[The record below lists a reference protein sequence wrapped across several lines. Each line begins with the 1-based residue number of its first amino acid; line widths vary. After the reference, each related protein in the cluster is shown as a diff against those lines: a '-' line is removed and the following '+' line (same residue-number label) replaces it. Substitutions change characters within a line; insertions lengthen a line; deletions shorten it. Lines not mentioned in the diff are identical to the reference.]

1 MSKFSVRRP
10 FTVLVAV
17 IVVLVFGIMSYV
29 KMVPDLLPNM
39 DFPYIVVV
47 TTYPGATP
55 EEVENQVTR
64 PLEQSMATLNNI
76 KTLQSSSS
84 ANYCTIM
91 LEFEQDTNMD
101 SATVDILQ
109 KIQQLTGSWD
119 EGIGT
124 PTITRIN
131 PSMLP
136 VMVAAVESDEMDRYE
151 LCQFT
156 EETLLRELEGTTG
169 LASVSAGGVLERT
182 LTIALNDAKI
192 DKTNGRVEEALIDSL
207 EEARQKLEDAQ
218 KEIDDATAQVNYGL
232 YQLQQLPSTLMNSV
246 NTGDMSST
254 LEDYAN
260 LTTQISAAEAQRS
273 ALEAEK
279 QLYEENLAQVRG
291 SLAALEG
298 QLADIQASRALLAVA
313 LNGNEALPDD
323 SSLADLGLDE
333 GSLSALQALGC
344 YTLGDVRTKEL
355 NLAASELSLSVSVE
369 TARATVKEAEEAA
382 NLRLPDLNN
391 ELNTVNTELAA
402 LQAQAKAHSDAIAK
416 YQAGLDELP
425 GQLAGG
431 VVQITLAGGQLAAAQ
446 SGLASAQ
453 SSLDQALE
461 TYETQ
466 LEAALKAADLHGIL
480 TLETLSGLITAQN
493 FDMPAGYVY
502 EEDIGL
508 VVSVGNGL
516 QSVEELRQL
525 PLLDLGIEGLEP
537 IRIADVADIVITDN
551 AAEIYATLDGNDGLL
566 LMFSKQSNY
575 ATASVCNNLNESF
588 AELSEKYP
596 GLHFVPLMD
605 QGDYIY
611 LLRDSILSSLLW
623 GALFSVLILFVFLR
637 DWRPTVIT
645 LLSIPVSLLFA
656 MTLMYF
662 SGVGINIMS
671 LSGLA
676 ISVGMLV
683 DNSIVVIENT
693 YRLRSL
699 GESPIKAAVSGA
711 RQVGGAVAASTLTTV
726 CVFAPIAFV
735 EGLTRQLF
743 TDMILTLSFALLASL
758 VVALT
763 VVPALA
769 GKLLRQEKEH
779 GNGLLNRLTPA
790 YRRSVNW
797 AVGHKAIVIL
807 CCAALLLSSCTLLLN
822 RGFNFMPEM
831 EMEQLGATLTM
842 PEESS
847 FEELCAQADEATA
860 RIMAINGVATVGA
873 TADDDAITYYI
884 ITDPESGR
892 RPGEIAEEINA
903 VCADMPCTVTADP
916 NSMMVS
922 RMAMLSGSGVTM
934 RLYGSDLN
942 ELQAAAD
949 SIAETL
955 SEMEGIEEVSAGGE
969 EAARELHFVVD
980 KDAATAEGLT
990 VAQVYMEVA
999 TALTGNTE
1007 LLTLADNR
1015 IHYDVI
1021 VETESSETLTP
1032 EFLENF
1038 SFTVTDKMGEEHTVA
1053 LADLA
1058 TLEELRTPATINR
1071 LEQRRYLDVTAAIA
1085 EGYNVTRVT
1094 DEVEAVLAALTLP
1107 ESVELVFSG
1116 ERESIMDAMGDLL
1129 LLMLIGIL
1137 LVYLVMVAQ
1146 FQNLKSPF
1154 IVMFTIPLAFTGAF
1168 LALLIS
1174 GDELNVVSMLGL
1186 IMLVGIIVNNGIV
1199 LVDYINQLRLS
1210 GKERREAIVEAA
1222 VTRLRPILMT
1232 TITTVL
1238 GLTVMALGQNEA
1250 TSIIQPLAVSCIGG
1264 LCYATLMTLYVV
1276 PVMYDTFSK
1285 KELYSVAEDD
1295 LELSEL

>member
-1 MSKFSVRRP
+1 MSKFSVRKP

-17 IVVLVFGIMSYV
+17 IIVLVFGVISYIN
-29 KMVPDLLPNM
+29 MVPDLLPNM

-55 EEVENQVTR
+55 EEVETQVTR
-64 PLEQSMATLNNI
+64 PLEQSLATLNNI

-91 LEFEQDTNMD
+91 LEFEQNTNMD
-101 SATVDILQ
+101 STTVDILQ
-109 KIQQLTGSWD
+109 KIQQLTANWD
-119 EGIGT
+119 EAIGT

-131 PSMLP
+131 PNMLP
-136 VMVAAVESDEMDRYE
+136 VMVAAVESDAMDRYE
-151 LCQFT
+151 LCQFA

-169 LASVSAGGVLERT
+169 LASVSAGGILERT
-182 LTIALNDAKI
+182 LTISLNAGKI
-192 DKTNGRVEEALIDSL
+192 DETNERVEDALIDSL

-232 YQLQQLPSTLMNSV
+232 WKLQNLPNELAGSV
-246 NTGDMSST
+246 NTGEMGSK
-254 LEDYAN
+254 LKEYASLN
-260 LTTQISAAEAQRS
+260 ARISAAESQKT

-279 QLYEENLAQVRG
+279 QVYEENLAQVRG

-298 QLADIQASRALLAVA
+298 QLADLQAARGHLAPALD
-313 LNGNEALPDD
+313 GTEAL
-323 SSLADLGLDE
+323 ADETPIGELGLAE
-333 GSLSALQALGC
+333 ENVSALQALGC
-344 YTLGDVRTKEL
+344 ATLGDVRAQDQS
-355 NLAASELSLSVSVE
+355 LAASELSLSVSVE
-369 TARATVKEAEEAA
+369 TARVTVKEAEEAA
-382 NLRLPDLNN
+382 NLRLPNLEN
-391 ELNTVNTELAA
+391 ELNGVNSELATLNA
-402 LQAQAKAHSDAIAK
+402 EAQAHSNAIAQ
-416 YQAGLDELP
+416 YQAGLQALP
-425 GQLAGG
+425 QGIM
-431 VVQITLAGGQLAAAQ
+431 QITLAGGQLAAAQ

-453 SSLDQALE
+453 TTLDEAVN

-466 LEAALKAADLHGIL
+466 LEAALKASDLHGIL
-480 TLETLSGLITAQN
+480 TLETLTGLITAQN

-502 EEDIGL
+502 ENEAGL
-508 VVSVGNGL
+508 VVSVGDGIG
-516 QSVEELRQL
+516 SVEELRNL
-525 PLLDLGIEGLEP
+525 ALLDLGIEGLEP
-537 IRIADVADIVITDN
+537 IRLTDVADIIITDN
-551 AAEIYATLDGNDGLL
+551 AGEIYATLDGHDGIL

-575 ATASVCNNLNESF
+575 ATASVCNNLHESF

-596 GLHFVPLMD
+596 GLHFTALMD

-662 SGVGINIMS
+662 SGVSINIMS

-699 GESPIKAAVSGA
+699 GERPMKAAVSGA
-711 RQVGGAVAASTLTTV
+711 AQVGGAVAASTLTTI
-726 CVFAPIAFV
+726 CVFVPMAF
-735 EGLTRQLF
+735 EDGLTRQLF
-743 TDMILTLSFALLASL
+743 TDMILTLSYALLASL
-758 VVALT
+758 VVSLT

-769 GKLLRQEKEH
+769 GKMLRNEKEH
-779 GNGLLNRLTPA
+779 RGGLLDRLMPH
-790 YRRSVNW
+790 YRKSIAW
-797 AVGHKAIVIL
+797 AVGHKAVMIL
-807 CCAALLLSSCTLLLN
+807 CALALLFGSAAALLN

-842 PEESS
+842 PEGSS

-860 RIMAINGVATVGA
+860 RIMAVEGVATVGA
-873 TADDDAITYYI
+873 TADAEAVTYYI
-884 ITDPESGR
+884 ILDEESHR
-892 RPGEIAEEINA
+892 RPGEVADEINA
-903 VCADMPCTVTADP
+903 VCDDLPCTLTADAD
-916 NSMMVS
+916 SMMGS
-922 RMAMLSGSGVTM
+922 MMTMLSGSGVTM

-942 ELQAAAD
+942 SLQQAAD
-949 SIAETL
+949 TIAAELTAL
-955 SEMEGIEEVSAGGE
+955 EGIGEVSAGGE

-980 KDAATAEGLT
+980 KDAAAAEGLT
-990 VAQVYMEVA
+990 VAQIYMEVA
-999 TALTGNTE
+999 TALTGSAE
-1007 LLTLADNR
+1007 LMTLTDDDLR
-1015 IHYDVI
+1015 YDVT
-1021 VETESSETLTP
+1021 VEVSDSGELTP
-1032 EFLENF
+1032 EFLEEF
-1038 SFTVTDKMGEEHTVA
+1038 SFTVTDKLGEEQTVY
-1053 LADLA
+1053 LADVARLQ
-1058 TLEELRTPATINR
+1058 ELSTPATINR
-1071 LEQRRYLDVTAAIA
+1071 LEQRRYLDVSASIA

-1094 DEVEAVLAALTLP
+1094 DAVEEALSALTLP
-1107 ESVELVFSG
+1107 EDVELVFSG
-1116 ERESIMDAMGDLL
+1116 ERESIMDTMGDLL

-1168 LALLIS
+1168 LALLMA
-1174 GDELNVVSMLGL
+1174 GTELNIVSMLGL
-1186 IMLVGIIVNNGIV
+1186 VMLVGIIVNNGIV

-1210 GKERREAIVEAA
+1210 GMERTEAIAEAC

-1232 TITTVL
+1232 SITTVL

-1250 TSIIQPLAVSCIGG
+1250 TSIVQPLALSCIGG
-1264 LCYATLMTLYVV
+1264 LVYATLMTLYIV
-1276 PVMYDTFSK
+1276 PVMYDIFSK
-1285 KELYSVAEDD
+1285 KELYRVDAED